1 MRQRHV
7 RNSLDL
13 RHLEHPEISLPL
25 VESIERIMIRAE
37 VFWQAMPANGPVE
50 HAAQCHTI
58 NDAAVKAKAD
68 DATCKLVHHNENPM
82 CSQCCRFAAE
92 QIAAP

>member
-37 VFWQAMPANGPVE
+37 VFWQVVPANRSLE
-50 HAAQCHTI
+50 HAAQRHTI
-58 NDAAVKAKAD
+58 NDAAVNAKPD
-68 DATCKLVHHNENPM
+68 DAAGKLVHDNENPM
-82 CSQCCRFAAE
+82 RSQRCRFAAE
-92 QIAAP
+92 